1 MNLEPTATL
10 LETRLAGFACSH
22 PTPHGAV
29 NAPRHASTDST
40 PARKASSPLAGIDST
55 AAPALALATTPNR
68 SLHEVLDDLYEDLRR
83 EARKQLATRP
93 LHTLQPTAL
102 LNEAL
107 VRLLT
112 TKERVGLNE
121 RQLWMYVAK
130 VMRSVLVDHAR
141 AKGSAKRGGARRPA
155 RIEEIGDLA
164 ARETSD
170 SAADVLAVHEALERL
185 SQSQPELAELAEL
198 RFFGCLSVT
207 EVAQAKGVSEG
218 RVKAASLYLR
228 QLLGDG

>member
-1 MNLEPTATL
+1 MELEPAAAV
-10 LETRLAGFACSH
+10 LETRFASFASRQPPLPAGVH
-22 PTPHGAV
+22 E
-29 NAPRHASTDST
+29 PR
-40 PARKASSPLAGIDST
+40 ARELDRVRFRGASSARPGIDST
-55 AAPALALATTPNR
+55 RPPQPSLTTSPSR
-68 SLHEVLDDLYEDLRR
+68 SLDEVLGDLYEDLRR

-155 RIEEIGDLA
+155 RIEELADLA
-164 ARETSD
+164 AREESSSSD
-170 SAADVLAVHEALERL
+170 DVLAVHEALERL
-185 SQSQPELAELAEL
+185 AKSQPELAELAEL
-198 RFFGCLSVT
+198 RFFGCLSVA

-228 QLLGDG
+228 RLLGEG